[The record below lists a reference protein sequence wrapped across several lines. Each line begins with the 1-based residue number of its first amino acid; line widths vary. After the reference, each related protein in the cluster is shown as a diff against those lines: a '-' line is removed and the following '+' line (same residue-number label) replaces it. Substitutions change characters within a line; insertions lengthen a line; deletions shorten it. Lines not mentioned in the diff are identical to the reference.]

1 MNWEFLIQNK
11 ESLLVST
18 DTRNLPAGCV
28 FFALHGANFDG
39 NKFAQQAL
47 EQGASLVVI
56 DDPEVFS
63 TLNPQLSYTSS
74 ASDRSSKGEIR
85 TFNSQ
90 HSYTSS
96 ASDRSSKG
104 EIRTLPSQLL
114 LVEDTLL
121 ALQDL
126 ARAWRRHLGLPII
139 GVTGTNG
146 KTTTKEL
153 LATVLSTKYNLHYTQ
168 GNLNNQ
174 IGVPLTLLSL
184 TTAHELAIVEM
195 GASHPGDI
203 KELVDIAE
211 PNYGLIT
218 NVGRAHLE
226 GFGSFEGVQRTKQE
240 LYDYLVAHQGTIF
253 RNTDNPYLAA
263 MHSNAAREFRS
274 LGVQEFRS
282 TSEPLNRAAS
292 ELSEPLN
299 RAASELSEPLNSK
312 ASEPSEPLNSD
323 FVAYTTGVMPDGT
336 RLVGAYNA
344 ENISAALC
352 VGEYF
357 GVDREQGLAA
367 IRQYVPTNN
376 RSQAMTTERN
386 RLIVDAYNANPT
398 SMQAAISVFKGDTFI
413 LGAMREL
420 GEYTHL
426 EHQNVVNML
435 AERKADLVFLVG
447 EEYRLT
453 TSPYPIFDTVDQ
465 LHAYLEE
472 HPLTDKH
479 ILLKGSRST
488 HIEQLLDIL

>member
-1 MNWEFLIQNK
+1 MDWSFLIKNK

-39 NKFAQQAL
+39 NKFAKQAL
-47 EQGASLVVI
+47 EQGASLAVI
-56 DDPEVFS
+56 DDPEVYSQLS
-63 TLNPQLSYTSS
+63 TLN
-74 ASDRSSKGEIR
+74 
-85 TFNSQ
+85 
-90 HSYTSS
+90 
-96 ASDRSSKG
+96 
-104 EIRTLPSQLL
+104 SQLL

-121 ALQDL
+121 SLQDL
-126 ARAWRRHLGLPII
+126 ARAWRRELGLPII

-153 LATVLSTKYNLHYTQ
+153 LAAVLSTKYNIHYTQ

-174 IGVPLTLLSL
+174 IGVPLTLLQL
-184 TTAHELAIVEM
+184 TRAHEMAIVEM

-211 PNYGLIT
+211 PNFGLIT

-253 RNTDNPYLAA
+253 RNTDNPYLAT
-263 MHSNAAREFRS
+263 MYQNALQAAGDLQRS
-274 LGVQEFRS
+274 DLQDQGSDLQRS
-282 TSEPLNRAAS
+282 DLH
-292 ELSEPLN
+292 
-299 RAASELSEPLNSK
+299 
-312 ASEPSEPLNSD
+312 
-323 FVAYTTGVMPDGT
+323 YTTGTMPDGT
-336 RLVGAYNA
+336 RLIGAYNA

-352 VGEYF
+352 VGAYF
-357 GVDREQGLAA
+357 GVEREQGMEA
-367 IRQYVPTNN
+367 IRKYVPTNN
-376 RSQAMTTERN
+376 RSQHMQTAHN
-386 RLIVDAYNANPT
+386 QLIVDAYNANPT
-398 SMQAAISVFKGDTFI
+398 SVQAAISVFKGDTFI

-420 GEYTHL
+420 GDYTHL

-435 AERKADLVFLVG
+435 AERKADVVYLVG

-453 TSPYPIFDTVDQ
+453 TSPYPIFDTVED
-465 LHAYLEE
+465 LRAYLEQ
-472 HPLTDKH
+472 HPLRDRK

-488 HIEQLLDIL
+488 KMETLLDIL

>member
-1 MNWEFLIQNK
+1 MDWSFLIKNK

-18 DTRNLPAGCV
+18 DTRNLPAGCM

-39 NKFAQQAL
+39 NKFALQAL
-47 EQGASLVVI
+47 EQGASLAVI
-56 DDPEVFS
+56 DDPEVFAAYGS
-63 TLNPQLSYTSS
+63 SPLASSPHRLSP
-74 ASDRSSKGEIR
+74 DNR
-85 TFNSQ
+85 
-90 HSYTSS
+90 
-96 ASDRSSKG
+96 
-104 EIRTLPSQLL
+104 LL

-126 ARAWRRHLGLPII
+126 ARAWRRELGLPII
-139 GVTGTNG
+139 GITGTNG

-174 IGVPLTLLSL
+174 IGVPLTLLQI
-184 TTAHELAIVEM
+184 TRAHEMAIVEM

-203 KELVDIAE
+203 KELVEIAE

-240 LYDYLVAHQGTIF
+240 LYDYLVAHNGTIF

-263 MHSNAAREFRS
+263 MLSDALQATGDLQRS
-274 LGVQEFRS
+274 DLH
-282 TSEPLNRAAS
+282 
-292 ELSEPLN
+292 
-299 RAASELSEPLNSK
+299 
-312 ASEPSEPLNSD
+312 
-323 FVAYTTGVMPDGT
+323 YTTGVMPDGT

-344 ENISAALC
+344 ENVSAALC

-357 GVDREQGLAA
+357 GIDREQGLEA

-376 RSQAMTTERN
+376 RSQSMQTAHN
-386 RLIVDAYNANPT
+386 HLIVDAYNANPT
-398 SMQAAISVFKGDTFI
+398 SMQAAINAFQGDTYI

-420 GEYTHL
+420 GEYSHL
-426 EHQNVVNML
+426 EHQNLVNML
-435 AERKADLVFLVG
+435 AERKADLVYLVG
-447 EEYRLT
+447 EEYRQT
-453 TSPYPIFDTVDQ
+453 TSPYPIFDRVEE
-465 LHAYLEE
+465 LRAYLEQ
-472 HPLTDKH
+472 HPLRDRK

-488 HIEQLLDIL
+488 KMETLLDIL

>member
-1 MNWEFLIQNK
+1 MNWDFLIQNK

-28 FFALHGANFDG
+28 FFALHGEHFDG
-39 NKFAQQAL
+39 NKFALQAL
-47 EQGASLVVI
+47 EQGASLVVV
-56 DDPEVFS
+56 DDPEIYNTHS
-63 TLNPQLSYTSS
+63 QSPI
-74 ASDRSSKGEIR
+74 A
-85 TFNSQ
+85 NS
-90 HSYTSS
+90 
-96 ASDRSSKG
+96 R
-104 EIRTLPSQLL
+104 LL

-174 IGVPLTLLSL
+174 IGVPLTLLQI
-184 TTAHELAIVEM
+184 TRAHELAIVEM

-203 KELVDIAE
+203 KELVEIAE
-211 PNYGLIT
+211 PNCGLIT

-240 LYDYLVAHQGTIF
+240 LYDYLVAHHGTIF
-253 RNTDNPYLAA
+253 RNTDNPYLMR
-263 MHSNAAREFRS
+263 MHENA
-274 LGVQEFRS
+274 
-282 TSEPLNRAAS
+282 
-292 ELSEPLN
+292 
-299 RAASELSEPLNSK
+299 LNSQLSYTSS
-312 ASEPSEPLNSD
+312 ASDRSSKGEIRTLNSQQAAGD
-323 FVAYTTGVMPDGT
+323 LQHSDLQDQGPDLQRSDLHYTTGVMPSGT
-336 RLVGAYNA
+336 NLVGAYNA

-357 GVDREQGLAA
+357 GISREQGLAA

-376 RSQAMTTERN
+376 RSQAMQTAHN
-386 RLIVDAYNANPT
+386 QLIVDAYNANPT
-398 SMQAAISVFKGDTFI
+398 SMQAAISVFQGDTFI

-420 GEYTHL
+420 GDYTHL
-426 EHQNVVNML
+426 EHQNIVNML
-435 AERKADLVFLVG
+435 AERKADFVYLVG
-447 EEYRLT
+447 PEYRLT
-453 TSPYPIFDTVDQ
+453 TSPYPIFDTVDD
-465 LHAYLEE
+465 LRVYLEA
-472 HPLTDKH
+472 HPLRDRK

-488 HIEQLLDIL
+488 KMETLLDIL